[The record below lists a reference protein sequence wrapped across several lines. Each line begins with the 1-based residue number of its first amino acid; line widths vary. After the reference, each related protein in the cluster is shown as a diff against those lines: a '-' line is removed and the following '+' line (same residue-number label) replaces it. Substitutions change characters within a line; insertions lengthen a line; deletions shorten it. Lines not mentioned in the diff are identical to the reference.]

1 MADGAEAP
9 LVAGPVL
16 EIAFLRH
23 DYGSATVLHDF
34 SFAAT
39 RGQHS
44 LLLGPSGSG
53 KTTLINL
60 IAGLLTVQHGTIRI
74 AGETMAGLPG
84 VRDDLRR
91 RRIGIIFQTLRLVEA
106 LSVTANLRLAQRL
119 AGRERDDAEIG
130 RLLDE
135 VGLGHRAHAR
145 PRALSQGEAQRAAV
159 ARALVG
165 RPDLLIADE
174 PTSALDDGNAERIAR
189 LLVGTA
195 DAHGSTLLIATH
207 DARLKAH
214 IPHALVL
221 APIVQEVA

>member
-1 MADGAEAP
+1 MIDDAGRP
-9 LVAGPVL
+9 VAAAPVL
-16 EIAFLRH
+16 EIAGLRH
-23 DYGSATVLHDF
+23 DYGGAAVLRDFTFSA
-34 SFAAT
+34 AP
-39 RGQHS
+39 GQHS

-60 IAGLLTVQHGTIRI
+60 IAGLLTVQHGAIRI
-74 AGETMAGLPG
+74 AGEVMTGAPA
-84 VRDDLRR
+84 VRDELRR

-106 LSVTANLRLAQRL
+106 LSVTANLRLAQKL
-119 AGRERDDAEIG
+119 AGRPRDDAEIA
-130 RLLDE
+130 RLLEE

-174 PTSALDDGNAERIAR
+174 PTSALDDANAERIAR

-221 APIVQEVA
+221 APVVQEVA

>member
-1 MADGAEAP
+1 MADRAAAP
-9 LVAGPVL
+9 QAAGPVL
-16 EIAFLRH
+16 EIAGLRH
-23 DYGSATVLHDF
+23 DYGSAAVLHDF
-34 SFAAT
+34 SFYAAP
-39 RGQHS
+39 GQHS

-74 AGETMAGLPG
+74 AGETMAGTPAM
-84 VRDDLRR
+84 RDDLRR

-106 LSVTANLRLAQRL
+106 LSVTANLRLAQKL
-119 AGRERDDAEIG
+119 AGRARDDAEIG

-174 PTSALDDGNAERIAR
+174 PTSALDDANAERIAR
-189 LLVGTA
+189 LLVSTA

-221 APIVQEVA
+221 ARAVQEVA